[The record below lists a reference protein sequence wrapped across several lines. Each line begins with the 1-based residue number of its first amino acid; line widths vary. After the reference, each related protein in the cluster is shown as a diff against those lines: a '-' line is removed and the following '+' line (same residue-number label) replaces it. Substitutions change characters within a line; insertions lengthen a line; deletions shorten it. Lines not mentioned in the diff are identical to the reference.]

1 MTLDRKKLDALDPV
15 QANAI
20 AIVQAVLDHQTP
32 PGEVQQT
39 FEPNLAAEACIV
51 AAAAIL
57 ETSRDE
63 GMEREAKRL
72 AQKLVDRAKA
82 FRKARRQCGVT
93 GLEQLGAERV
103 TKITIQ

>member
-1 MTLDRKKLDALDPV
+1 MSLDRKKLADLDPV

-32 PGEVQQT
+32 PGDLPQT

-72 AQKLVDRAKA
+72 AETLVAYAKT
-82 FRKARRQCGVT
+82 FRKTHRESGAT
-93 GLEQLGAERV
+93 ALEQLGAIEV
-103 TKITIQ
+103 TKTSVN

>member
-1 MTLDRKKLDALDPV
+1 MKLDREKLTKMDPV

-32 PGEVQQT
+32 PGDLRQT

-57 ETSRDE
+57 ETSRDQ

-72 AQKLVDRAKA
+72 AETLVAYAKN
-82 FRKARRQCGVT
+82 FRKKHCESGAT
-93 GLEQLGAERV
+93 ALEQLGAAGV
-103 TKITIQ
+103 TKTSIN